1 MRNWH
6 KQLGVLLLFKIAYL
20 LLVTQMVLLFPAGK
34 DSEMGPVDHIRW
46 TAEGHPTFE
55 SYFTTWDAG
64 HYLYLS
70 EHGYHTGQEQCA
82 FYPLWPL
89 VIRWFSILTGGDL
102 IISGM
107 ILANAFS
114 LAGFFI
120 FFRLVAKRL
129 GESIAWGSVAL
140 LLAFPGSLFFQFIY
154 SESLF
159 FLLVMLVSLGLEHDR
174 MSVAISAA
182 FLLPLTRAIGIFCVF
197 PIALHLIRQWPKDAW
212 PKFAKRLGVARWTQR
227 LLVPDEAEPLQAAV
241 AAASIRGP
249 NWWLLAAP
257 FYGWAVYFLLM
268 WGWTNNPF
276 EGFGAQRFWGVQ
288 SINNLVN
295 VPKFAVALFTPT
307 CWHGYIGSGLDRLA
321 FVMLLY
327 TLPLIWRLDK
337 VWLAWA
343 IVLGVVPAMSGD
355 FTSFT
360 RFASTVFPVFAALA
374 AWFMQKGRGITVLGI
389 SIFIVLVVLHAILL
403 RRFVYFQWAG

>member
-1 MRNWH
+1 MKAWH

-89 VIRWFSILTGGDL
+89 LVRWFSIFTCGDH
-102 IISGM
+102 IMAGM

-120 FFRLVAKRL
+120 FLRLVSKRF
-129 GESIAWGSVAL
+129 GDRIAWSSVAL
-140 LLAFPGSLFFQFIY
+140 LLTFPGSLFFQFIY

-159 FLLVMLVSLGLEHDR
+159 FLLVMLLCFGLEENR
-174 MSVAISAA
+174 FAVALIAA
-182 FLLPLTRAIGIFCVF
+182 FLLPLTRAVGIFCVF
-197 PIALHLIRQWPKDAW
+197 PLTLYLIRQLPKDVWPKLS
-212 PKFAKRLGVARWTQR
+212 KRLGVARWTQR
-227 LLVPDEAEPLQAAV
+227 LLVPDQAEPLQGNTAAT
-241 AAASIRGP
+241 SIREP

-257 FYGWAVYFLLM
+257 IYGWALYFALM
-268 WGWTNNPF
+268 WTCTGNPF
-276 EGFGAQRFWGVQ
+276 EGFAAQRYWGVQ
-288 SINNLVN
+288 SIGNLFN
-295 VPKFAVALFTPT
+295 VPKFAAAFVNPT
-307 CWHGYIGSGLDRLA
+307 CWHGYIGSTLDRAA
-321 FVMLLY
+321 FVLQLCCM
-327 TLPLIWRLDK
+327 PLIWRLDRIWF
-337 VWLAWA
+337 VWSV
-343 IVLGVVPAMSGD
+343 VLGVVPAASGH

-360 RFASTVFPVFAALA
+360 RFESTVFPVLVAMAV
-374 AWFMQKGRGITVLGI
+374 WFSRGGQASAILRVITLTT
-389 SIFIVLVVLHAILL
+389 FFVLHLILVRHFL
-403 RRFVYFQWAG
+403 YFHWAG